1 MGMVILCVFVIET
14 PSDIARFQ
22 LENQVGDWIV
32 HIVPIA
38 DHHPVICTPSIL
50 FIRNILTGKTY
61 YYAFK
66 HPDSKPSTQLQFEAI
81 VRHHPNQKWV
91 LYKKA
96 FDQMFCGVA
105 NTLDA
110 NAVAWMRGDDILEVS
125 EYETAAHYLV
135 RKNASGHD
143 RLNLVI
149 PLMKHM
155 ETFDE
160 MATDLT
166 ELIAGFKVDSTFTQ
180 FNNLIIGTL
189 GDLESQGIFVDH
201 NLFQQRYKQEPVSKD
216 TVYSQYNVYTSTGRP
231 SNSFNNVNFAA
242 LNQSDGTRK
251 CFRSRYGTDGCMAV
265 LDYTSFHPRIVSHLV
280 KHEVP
285 VDIDVYAYLA
295 KLYFQKKDV
304 DETDIKNAKALTFRQ
319 FYGGIEDKYLHIKYL
334 ANIKSFTEE
343 QWELFNTRGY
353 VETPFFKRRITSK
366 HISEPNPPKVFNY
379 ILQATEG
386 ELSIPKVKA
395 VMEYLKGKQT
405 KAILYVYDSIVLDF
419 HKNDGYNTLKDIKQ
433 IMSFDGKFP
442 MKTYIG
448 KTYHDVTLTSII

>member
-1 MGMVILCVFVIET
+1 
-14 PSDIARFQ
+14 
-22 LENQVGDWIV
+22 
-32 HIVPIA
+32 
-38 DHHPVICTPSIL
+38 
-50 FIRNILTGKTY
+50 
-61 YYAFK
+61 
-66 HPDSKPSTQLQFEAI
+66 
-81 VRHHPNQKWV
+81 
-91 LYKKA
+91 
-96 FDQMFCGVA
+96 
-105 NTLDA
+105 
-110 NAVAWMRGDDILEVS
+110 
-125 EYETAAHYLV
+125 
-135 RKNASGHD
+135 
-143 RLNLVI
+143 
-149 PLMKHM
+149 
-155 ETFDE
+155 
-160 MATDLT
+160 
-166 ELIAGFKVDSTFTQ
+166 
-180 FNNLIIGTL
+180 
-189 GDLESQGIFVDH
+189 
-201 NLFQQRYKQEPVSKD
+201 
-216 TVYSQYNVYTSTGRP
+216 
-231 SNSFNNVNFAA
+231 
-242 LNQSDGTRK
+242 
-251 CFRSRYGTDGCMAV
+251 MAV

-285 VDIDVYAYLA
+285 VDMDVYAYLA